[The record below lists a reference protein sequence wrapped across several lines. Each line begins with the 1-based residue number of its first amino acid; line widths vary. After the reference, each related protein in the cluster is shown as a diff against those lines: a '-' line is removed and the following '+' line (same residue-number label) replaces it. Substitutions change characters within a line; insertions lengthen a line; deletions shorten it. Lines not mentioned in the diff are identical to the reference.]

1 MTLLEIIQPESNAA
15 VVKII
20 VLENIAGKK
29 KDNGKQNLLKKET
42 TQCITMQWW
51 FVK

>member
-1 MTLLEIIQPESNAA
+1 MTLLEIIQPECSD
-15 VVKII
+15 VKVI
-20 VLENIAGKK
+20 VLKNIAGKK

-51 FVK
+51 FIK